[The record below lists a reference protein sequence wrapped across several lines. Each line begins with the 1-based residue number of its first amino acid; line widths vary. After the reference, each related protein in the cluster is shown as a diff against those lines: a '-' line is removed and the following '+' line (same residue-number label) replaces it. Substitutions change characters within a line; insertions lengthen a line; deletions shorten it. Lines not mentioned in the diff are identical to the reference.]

1 MGKAEFEPQAP
12 AIGDNAL
19 TDYDTLYDIM
29 TRRLSARRLKPDPL
43 PDGTIEKILEA
54 GRWAMSGANSQ
65 PWEYIVVTDPEKK
78 QALFDAYQTTNL
90 EFIFWMEQM
99 RDFELRHPAFQVEGD
114 PEEALKGMQDN
125 TATGRGQGWAV
136 APALIVVLG
145 DGRRQWGTVKGAHT
159 FGRHASHL
167 TDGLANTCTHMHLA
181 IASLGLGAQWV
192 TIHIQEPFKRI
203 LKVPDLHDL
212 YLIISVGIP
221 DVGRGKP
228 GVRRPLSDIVHHD
241 EYNPALYMQNSEI
254 KQYLESLR
262 GKVMFRYQFDEHK
275 EKKGE

>member
-1 MGKAEFEPQAP
+1 MGKAESESQSP

-99 RDFELRHPAFQVEGD
+99 RDYELRHPAFQVEGN
-114 PEEALKGMQDN
+114 PEEALQACR
-125 TATGRGQGWAV
+125 TIRRPAAV
-136 APALIVVLG
+136 SVRP
-145 DGRRQWGTVKGAHT
+145 
-159 FGRHASHL
+159 
-167 TDGLANTCTHMHLA
+167 GLCESN
-181 IASLGLGAQWV
+181 
-192 TIHIQEPFKRI
+192 E
-203 LKVPDLHDL
+203 
-212 YLIISVGIP
+212 SVGQ
-221 DVGRGKP
+221 VGLLK
-228 GVRRPLSDIVHHD
+228 RRNRV
-241 EYNPALYMQNSEI
+241 
-254 KQYLESLR
+254 
-262 GKVMFRYQFDEHK
+262 
-275 EKKGE
+275 